1 MENKGCIL
9 MSPKELERVAL
20 LEKIKC
26 KKITQVKAAQ
36 ILNLSKRQVIRLYA
50 AYKQFGA
57 AGIVSKR
64 RGMRSNNHL
73 PQPKKDEVAKLIATH
88 YHDFGPTLAHEKLVE
103 QHQINLSVES
113 VRQIMLATKLWKG
126 KKRRHSPVHQ
136 MRARRMQY
144 GELIQ
149 IDGSPH
155 AWFED
160 RADSCTLLVFVDD
173 ATGKIMQLHFEEQES
188 CYGYMDALRGYLQ
201 QHGRPLT
208 LYSDKHGI
216 FRVNANEAKSGTGET
231 QFSRAVREL
240 DIDLIHANTP
250 QAKGRVERMNATLQD
265 RLVKELRLQNISTI
279 EEANAY
285 LPKFIADYNRRFAV
299 QPALDVDAHR
309 SSIPNETALE
319 QILCK
324 RHMRVITKNLEVH
337 YDNKI
342 YQIKTPGIGYTMR
355 GAKVSINDYKGKVSL
370 LYKHKQLAY
379 EIFHPQKR
387 INSVVDSKAI
397 HAHMKKRK
405 QWKPSNDHPWK
416 RTAATTVPRQ
426 ADAG

>member
-9 MSPKELERVAL
+9 MSPQELERVAL
-20 LEKIKC
+20 LEKVQC
-26 KKITQVKAAQ
+26 KKITQAKAAQ

-64 RGMRSNNHL
+64 RGMRSNNRLSQH
-73 PQPKKDEVAKLIATH
+73 KKDAAVKLIATH
-88 YHDFGPTLAHEKLVE
+88 YRDFGPTLAHEKLVE
-103 QHQINLSVES
+103 QHRLKLSVES
-113 VRQIMLATKLWKG
+113 VRQIMLANGLWKG
-126 KKRRHSPVHQ
+126 KRRRHSPVHQ
-136 MRARRMQY
+136 MRARRLQY

-160 RADSCTLLVFVDD
+160 RGEACTLLVFVDD

-216 FRVNANEAKSGTGET
+216 FRVNAKEAQSGTGET

-265 RLVKELRLQNISTI
+265 RLVKELRLQGIRTI
-279 EEANAY
+279 EQGNAF
-285 LPKFIADYNRRFAV
+285 LPKFIEAFNKRFSVKA
-299 QPALDVDAHR
+299 ASDIDAHR
-309 SSIPNETALE
+309 QVIPSEDQLD

-324 RHMRVITKNLEVH
+324 RSTRVISKNLEVH
-337 YDNKI
+337 YQNKI
-342 YQIKTPGIGYTMR
+342 YQIQTVSMGYTMR
-355 GAKVSINDYKGKVSL
+355 GAKVSVNDHKGKIKLV
-370 LYKHKQLAY
+370 YKNKELAY
-379 EIFHPQKR
+379 EIFDLSKR
-387 INSVVDSKAI
+387 INPVVDSKSI
-397 HAHMKKRK
+397 NTHMKKRK
-405 QWKPSNDHPWK
+405 QWKPPADHPWK
-416 RTAATTVPRQ
+416 RTATTRVARQ
-426 ADAG
+426 A

>member
-9 MSPKELERVAL
+9 MSPQELERVAL

-26 KKITQVKAAQ
+26 KKITQAKAAQ

-50 AYKQFGA
+50 AYKQLGA

-64 RGMRSNNHL
+64 RFKPSNNRL
-73 PQPKKDEVAKLIATH
+73 PQHKKDKVAKLIATH
-88 YHDFGPTLAHEKLVE
+88 YRDFGPTLAHEKLVE
-103 QHQINLSVES
+103 QHRLKLSVES
-113 VRQIMLATKLWKG
+113 VRQIMISKGLWKG
-126 KKRRHSPVHQ
+126 KRRRHSPVHQ
-136 MRARRMQY
+136 MRARRLQY

-155 AWFED
+155 AWFEG
-160 RADSCTLLVFVDD
+160 RGEACTLLVFVDD

-216 FRVNANEAKSGTGET
+216 FRVNAKEAKSGTGET

-279 EEANAY
+279 AEANAF
-285 LPKFIADYNRRFAV
+285 LPKFIDDYNRRFAV
-299 QPALDVDAHR
+299 QPASDIDAHR
-309 SSIPNETALE
+309 SDIPNETTLE

-324 RHMRVITKNLEVH
+324 RHMRVISKNLEVH

-355 GAKVSINDYKGKVSL
+355 GAKVSIHDYKGKVSL
-370 LYKHKQLAY
+370 LYKHKPLTY
-379 EIFHPQKR
+379 EIFDPQKK
-387 INSVVDSKAI
+387 INPVVDSKAI
-397 HAHMKKRK
+397 HSHMKKRK
-405 QWKPSNDHPWK
+405 QWRPSNDHPWK
-416 RTAATTVPRQ
+416 TTATTTVARQ
-426 ADAG
+426 AHAR